1 MKFQIVMR
9 DELGQWSTAGSWGS
23 EYATY
28 DTEAEA
34 QDAIRDLKEVCGYA
48 NAENAAVMPTT
59 ASVFK
64 VLLWAAEN
72 VDE

>member
-1 MKFQIVMR
+1 MKYQVVMR

-23 EYATY
+23 EYAIY

-34 QDAIRDLKEVCGYA
+34 QDAIQELRTKLRYSEW
-48 NAENAAVMPTT
+48 AV
-59 ASVFK
+59 
-64 VLLWAAEN
+64 EN